1 MKKWVCKVCGYVWST
16 QPYHLTA
23 TSPRQRTGCPKCSG
37 RGRRTPD
44 EFVAEIANLSPAIKI
59 IGTFVGRNKPILV
72 QCAECNRI
80 WQAWPGS
87 LLKGG
92 GCKVCKSKQAIR
104 QRNRKIRCITTGE
117 IFNTLREAAE
127 KYNVSPSSVCI
138 CCTNPPKRKHAGGL
152 EWEYILKIY
161 LYMNRQTFIFASE
174 LFILK
179 N

>member
-1 MKKWVCKVCGYVWST
+1 MNLLRRSQIC
-16 QPYHLTA
+16 HL
-23 TSPRQRTGCPKCSG
+23 
-37 RGRRTPD
+37 
-44 EFVAEIANLSPAIKI
+44 

-80 WQAWPGS
+80 WHAWPGS

-138 CCTNPPKRKHAGGL
+138 CCTNLPKRKHVGGL
-152 EWEYILKIY
+152 EWEYILI
-161 LYMNRQTFIFASE
+161 
-174 LFILK
+174 
-179 N
+179 